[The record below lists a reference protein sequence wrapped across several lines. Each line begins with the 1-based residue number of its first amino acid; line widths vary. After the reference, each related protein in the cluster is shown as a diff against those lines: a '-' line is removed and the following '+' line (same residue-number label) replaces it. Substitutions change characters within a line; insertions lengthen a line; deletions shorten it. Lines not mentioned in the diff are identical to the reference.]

1 MHENALPNHCAAWAA
16 LCLSASLSPVL
27 AAPVSGVA
35 DSGGP
40 RKADEIVVNGHIR
53 SEDDRDSVAEALA
66 IRAGRIVALG
76 SNGEIRALA
85 GKGTK
90 VIDLHGLT
98 ATPGL
103 IDTHAHLA
111 DGGMDALRSVD
122 LSDATS
128 IADIRRA
135 IAARAA
141 TLPSGAWLTGS
152 GWDEGKLAERRY
164 VRAADLDDVAPRN
177 PVWLE
182 HTTGHYGVA
191 NAMALRLAGIEAS
204 SADPLAGTIDRD
216 AGGRPT
222 GVLKESAQD
231 LVQRLIPEPTA
242 TDWRRAIVANLDLMH
257 REGMTGVKDP
267 DIHQYHWDAYASLAR
282 EGRLSAH
289 VCVLW
294 HAGSSLGEARTLA
307 AQVASLPLPPAAAE
321 ANLVS
326 CGIKMYLDGSGG
338 ARTAWMYDDWHRDS
352 TGIDT
357 GNRGYPVTDPAVY
370 RQIIRVFHDAGLNVG
385 THAIGDRAIDWVV
398 DTYAEALAAD
408 PKQGLRHSIIHAN
421 TPTEH
426 ALTMM
431 ADLQRRFDAG
441 YPETQGEFLWWIGD
455 NYAGNLGPERA
466 ARLDPY
472 QTYVKRGIRFGGGSD
487 YPVTPL
493 PARFGLWSSVMR
505 RTLRGTY
512 GAQPFGTA
520 ERIDAAD
527 ALRSYTTW
535 AAHLLFL
542 DGEAGSLEA
551 GKSAD
556 LAVWDRD
563 PLAIA
568 PDGLKD
574 LTCELTLFRGEVVY
588 RAKGSPVSVR

>member
-1 MHENALPNHCAAWAA
+1 MNAFPPHRAATAGI
-16 LCLSASLSPVL
+16 CLTLFLSTL
-27 AAPVSGVA
+27 DAPDGVA
-35 DSGGP
+35 AFAGVP
-40 RKADEIVVNGHIR
+40 RAADVIVVGGHIR
-53 SEDDRDSVAEALA
+53 SEDGRDSVAEALA
-66 IRAGRIVALG
+66 IHAGRVVAVG
-76 SNGEIRALA
+76 TNAQVRALA
-85 GKGTK
+85 RKGAR

-111 DGGMDALRSVD
+111 DGGMEALKSID
-122 LSDATS
+122 LSSATS

-135 IAARAA
+135 VAARAA
-141 TLPSGAWLTGS
+141 TLPPGAWLTGS
-152 GWDEGKLAERRY
+152 AWDEGKLTDRRY
-164 VRAADLDDVAPRN
+164 VRASDLDDVAPRN

-182 HTTGHYGVA
+182 HTTGHYGTA
-191 NAMALRLAGIEAS
+191 NGAALRLAGIDAGT
-204 SADPLAGTIDRD
+204 ADPPAGTFDRD
-216 AGGRPT
+216 ANGHPT

-231 LVQRLIPEPTA
+231 LVQRLIPAPTHA
-242 TDWRRAIVANLDLMH
+242 EWRQAILANLDLMH
-257 REGMTGVKDP
+257 REGMTAVKDP
-267 DIHQYHWDAYASLAR
+267 DIRQFHWDAYATLAR

-294 HAGSSLGEARTLA
+294 HSEPSLDEARALA
-307 AQVASLPLPPAAAE
+307 TRVSRLPQPPVAAA

-326 CGIKMYLDGSGG
+326 CGIKMYMDGSGG
-338 ARTAWMYDDWHRDS
+338 ARTAWMYDDWHKNS
-352 TGIDT
+352 TEIDA
-357 GNRGYPVTDPAVY
+357 GNTGYPLTDPAVY
-370 RQIIRVFHDAGLNVG
+370 RQIVKVFHDAGLHVG

-398 DTYAEALAAD
+398 DTYAEVLAAN
-408 PKQGLRHSIIHAN
+408 PRQGLRHSIIHAN

-426 ALTMM
+426 ALTAM

-441 YPETQGEFLWWIGD
+441 YPETQAEFLWWIGD
-455 NYAGNLGPERA
+455 NYAGNLGPERS

-472 QTYVKRGIRFGGGSD
+472 QSYVRRGIRFGGGSD

-493 PARFGLWSSVMR
+493 PARLGLWSSVTR
-505 RTLRGTY
+505 KTLRGTY

-535 AAHLLFL
+535 AAHQLFL
-542 DGEAGSLEA
+542 DEEAGSLEA

-563 PLAIA
+563 PLTAA
-568 PDGLKD
+568 PDELKD
-574 LTCELTLFRGEVVY
+574 LKCELTLFRGEVVY
-588 RAKGSPVSVR
+588 RAEGSRVSVR

>member
-1 MHENALPNHCAAWAA
+1 MSAFPPHRATSAKIGVAL
-16 LCLSASLSPVL
+16 LLSTL
-27 AAPVSGVA
+27 AAPVSVTAAGVERTA
-35 DSGGP
+35 DV
-40 RKADEIVVNGHIR
+40 IVVGGHIR
-53 SEDDRDSVAEALA
+53 SEDARDSVAEALA
-66 IRAGRIVALG
+66 IHAGRVVAVG
-76 SNGEIRALA
+76 TNAQIRALA
-85 GKGTK
+85 RKGAR

-111 DGGMDALRSVD
+111 DGGMDALKSVD
-122 LSDATS
+122 LSGATS

-135 IAARAA
+135 VAARVAK
-141 TLPSGAWLTGS
+141 LPPGAWLTGS
-152 GWDEGKLAERRY
+152 GWDEGKLANRRY
-164 VRAADLDDVAPRN
+164 VRASDLDDVAPRN

-182 HTTGHYGVA
+182 HTTGHYGTA
-191 NAMALRLAGIEAS
+191 NGAAMRLAGIEAGA
-204 SADPLAGTIDRD
+204 ADPPAGTFDRD
-216 AGGRPT
+216 ANGHPT

-231 LVQRLIPEPTA
+231 LVQRLIPPPT
-242 TDWRRAIVANLDLMH
+242 DGEWRQAILANLDLMH

-267 DIHQYHWDAYASLAR
+267 DIRQFHWDAYASLAR
-282 EGRLSAH
+282 EDRLSAH

-294 HAGSSLGEARTLA
+294 HSEPSLDEARALA
-307 AQVASLPLPPAAAE
+307 LRVAKLPLPPAAAA

-326 CGIKMYLDGSGG
+326 CGIKIYMDGSGG
-338 ARTAWMYDDWHRDS
+338 ARTAWMYEDWHKDS
-352 TGIDT
+352 TEIDA
-357 GNRGYPVTDPAVY
+357 GNKGYPVTDPALY
-370 RQIIRVFHDAGLNVG
+370 RQIVKVFHDAGLHVG

-398 DTYAEALAAD
+398 DTYAEVLAAK
-408 PKQGLRHSIIHAN
+408 PRQGLRHSIIHAN

-426 ALTMM
+426 ALTVM

-441 YPETQGEFLWWIGD
+441 YPETQAEFLWWIGD

-472 QTYVKRGIRFGGGSD
+472 QTYVRRGIRFGGGSD

-493 PARFGLWSSVMR
+493 PARLGLWSSVTR
-505 RTLRGTY
+505 KSLRGTY

-520 ERIDAAD
+520 ESIGAAD

-535 AAHLLFL
+535 AAHQLFL
-542 DGEAGSLEA
+542 DDEAGSLEA

-563 PLAIA
+563 PLTAS
-568 PDGLKD
+568 PDELKD
-574 LTCELTLFRGEVVY
+574 LKCELTLFRGEVVY
-588 RAKGSPVSVR
+588 RAEGSPVSVR

>member
-1 MHENALPNHCAAWAA
+1 MKAFPPHRAASAGICAA
-16 LCLSASLSPVL
+16 LLLSTL
-27 AAPVSGVA
+27 AAPVSVAAVGVA
-35 DSGGP
+35 
-40 RKADEIVVNGHIR
+40 RTADVIVVGGHIR
-53 SEDDRDSVAEALA
+53 SEDGRDSVAEALA
-66 IRAGRIVALG
+66 IHAGRLIAVG
-76 SNGEIRALA
+76 TNVQIRALA
-85 GKGTK
+85 RKGAR

-111 DGGMDALRSVD
+111 DGGMDTLKSVD
-122 LSDATS
+122 LSGATS

-135 IAARAA
+135 VAARVAK
-141 TLPSGAWLTGS
+141 LPPGAWLTGS
-152 GWDEGKLAERRY
+152 GWDEGKLADRRY
-164 VRAADLDDVAPRN
+164 VRASDLDDVAPRN

-182 HTTGHYGVA
+182 HTTGHYGTA
-191 NAMALRLAGIEAS
+191 NGAALRLAGIEAGA
-204 SADPLAGTIDRD
+204 ADPPAGTFDRD
-216 AGGRPT
+216 ANGHPT

-231 LVQRLIPEPTA
+231 LVQRLIPPPT
-242 TDWRRAIVANLDLMH
+242 DGEWRQAILANLDLMH

-267 DIHQYHWDAYASLAR
+267 DIRQFHWDAYASLAR
-282 EGRLSAH
+282 EDRLSAH

-294 HAGSSLGEARTLA
+294 HSEPSLDEVRALA
-307 AQVASLPLPPAAAE
+307 LRVAKLPLPQAAAA

-326 CGIKMYLDGSGG
+326 CGIKIYMDGSGG
-338 ARTAWMYDDWHRDS
+338 ARTAWMYDDWHKDS
-352 TGIDT
+352 TEIDA
-357 GNRGYPVTDPAVY
+357 GNKGYPVTDPALY
-370 RQIIRVFHDAGLNVG
+370 RQIVKVFHDAGLHVG

-398 DTYAEALAAD
+398 DTYAEVLAAN
-408 PKQGLRHSIIHAN
+408 PRQGLRHSIIHAN

-426 ALTMM
+426 ALTVM

-441 YPETQGEFLWWIGD
+441 YPETQAEFLWWIGD

-472 QTYVKRGIRFGGGSD
+472 QTYVRRGIRFGGGSD

-493 PARFGLWSSVMR
+493 PARLGLWSSVTR
-505 RTLRGTY
+505 KSLRGTY

-520 ERIDAAD
+520 ESIDAAD

-535 AAHLLFL
+535 AAHQLFL
-542 DGEAGSLEA
+542 DDEAGSLEA

-563 PLAIA
+563 PLTAS
-568 PDGLKD
+568 PDELKD
-574 LTCELTLFRGEVVY
+574 LKCELTLFRGKVVY
-588 RAKGSPVSVR
+588 RAEGSPVSVR